1 MTLGNKIWNAL
12 LTVALV
18 FTIAF
23 TAVANKR
30 AMVPGP
36 QGPQGIPGEVG
47 IQGAPGMVG
56 VQGPAGPAIAVDEIL
71 SNPEFESLLDQKV
84 AKAIADMKI
93 ESPSTPLPTAEPTTS
108 ESLAQDAGTLAS
120 DQPTNM
126 NGYQASPIGGL
137 TSSLPLLCETWGPI
151 PKDGN
156 RGFVVTV
163 PAGSIMWE
171 QYHYGGS
178 CWWVDPND
186 LDSAVQRSVT
196 NITNRDGVVPIV
208 VRLPVDTFSLLGCL
222 QSTPVD
228 GSVRHCDPVG
238 GLLGFDTPVNL
249 PIPGYFSGYA
259 EQ

>member
-1 MTLGNKIWNAL
+1 MLKNILVVLGILVVMAFMILVWPVPQMLEAPATAAPATPTTDVADVHTERFNTLIQACLDAERVPEGN
-12 LTVALV
+12 
-18 FTIAF
+18 
-23 TAVANKR
+23 AVS
-30 AMVPGP
+30 
-36 QGPQGIPGEVG
+36 GEVKCLP
-47 IQGAPGMVG
+47 APV
-56 VQGPAGPAIAVDEIL
+56 VEQ
-71 SNPEFESLLDQKV
+71 
-84 AKAIADMKI
+84 I

-108 ESLAQDAGTLAS
+108 ESLAQGAGTLAS

-151 PKDGN
+151 PEGGN

-186 LDSAVQRSVT
+186 LDNTVQRSVT
-196 NITNRDGVVPIV
+196 NITNRDGVIPIV
-208 VRLPVDTFSLLGCL
+208 VRLPVDTFPLLGCL

-238 GLLGFDTPVNL
+238 GLNGFDTPVNL